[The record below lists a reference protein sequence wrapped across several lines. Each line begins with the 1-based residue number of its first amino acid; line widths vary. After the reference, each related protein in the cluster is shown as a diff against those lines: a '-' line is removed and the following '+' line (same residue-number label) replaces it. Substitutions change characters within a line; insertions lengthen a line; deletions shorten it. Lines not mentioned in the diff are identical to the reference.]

1 MNPTTLER
9 KVGLF
14 VAVGLVVLIVL
25 VVLFSKGV
33 SFNLQTYRVH
43 MHTSNVGGLKP
54 GAAVLMSGVQIG
66 TVSGIKL
73 APDGRSV
80 TVTLKLTK
88 RVQVHRDA
96 KFYIEQSGFLGDQ
109 YVNVTQTANAE
120 PPLRDGDEVVCEP
133 PFNLLEVAR
142 ATAHFITRIDEV
154 ATKIDSAVVDLRKFV
169 LNQQTLSNVAETI
182 NAMRTASEHA
192 AAAAS
197 SLHGLVLTN
206 TDMVTSTLT
215 NLAIFT
221 HRLNALAEAL
231 TELTTTNAPEV
242 TSAIHNLESSSAAL
256 HALLQDLH
264 EGKGLAGTLLRND
277 SLAMHVS
284 VLASN
289 LAITSSNLNRLG
301 LWGILW
307 KPKQPRTNVVVKPI
321 YPGRTP
327 FE

>member
-1 MNPTTLER
+1 MNPTSLER

-14 VAVGLVVLIVL
+14 VAIGLGLLVVL

-33 SFNLQTYRVH
+33 SFNLQTYRVY
-43 MHTSNVGGLKP
+43 MHTSNVGGLKR

-66 TVSGIKL
+66 TVSAIKL
-73 APDGRSV
+73 APDGRTV

-88 RVQVHRDA
+88 LVPVHRDA

-109 YVNVTQTANAE
+109 YVTVVQTENAV
-120 PPLRDGDEVVCEP
+120 PPLRDGDEVTCEP

-142 ATAHFITRIDEV
+142 TTAQFIKRIDEV
-154 ATKIDSAVVDLRKFV
+154 AGKIDSAVTELRQFV
-169 LNQQTLSNVAETI
+169 LNPETLSNAAVTVS
-182 NAMRTASEHA
+182 AMRTASEHA
-192 AAAAS
+192 AAAVDS
-197 SLHGLVLTN
+197 FHGLVLTN
-206 TDMVTSTLT
+206 AESITATVT
-215 NLAIFT
+215 NLAMFAD
-221 HRLNALAEAL
+221 RLNALASRL
-231 TELTTTNAPEV
+231 DELTATNAPEV
-242 TSAIHNLESSSAAL
+242 SSAIQNLESAAL
-256 HALLQDLH
+256 TLRELLNDLQA
-264 EGKGLAGTLLRND
+264 GKGLAGSLLKNEP
-277 SLAMHVS
+277 LATHIS

-307 KPKQPRTNVVVKPI
+307 KPKQPRTNVVSKPA